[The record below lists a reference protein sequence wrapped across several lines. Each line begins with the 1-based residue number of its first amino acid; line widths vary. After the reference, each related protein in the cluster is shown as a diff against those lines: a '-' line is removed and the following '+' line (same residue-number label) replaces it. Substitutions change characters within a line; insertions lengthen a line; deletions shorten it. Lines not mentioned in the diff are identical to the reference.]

1 MKTRPWRPSTAFKK
15 RRGNYLS
22 QVEVTGVAAIFF
34 FFVFVLMSPFLVF
47 EDLPVRARV
56 DLAVSTHGL
65 PQPGALKE
73 DAIDIAVM
81 RDGSAYFCNTKIA
94 PEDIADQIREKVR
107 TGSDPNIYIRADA
120 RAKYGDVAAVIGR
133 ARLSGVDHVVLITE
147 QRDLGL
153 PP

>member
-1 MKTRPWRPSTAFKK
+1 MKLTTVSVARPHMKTRQWRPSTAFKK

-65 PQPGALKE
+65 PQPGVLKE
-73 DAIDIAVM
+73 DAIDIAVTE
-81 RDGSAYFCNTKIA
+81 RRK
-94 PEDIADQIREKVR
+94 
-107 TGSDPNIYIRADA
+107 
-120 RAKYGDVAAVIGR
+120 
-133 ARLSGVDHVVLITE
+133 RLFL
-147 QRDLGL
+147 
-153 PP
+153 